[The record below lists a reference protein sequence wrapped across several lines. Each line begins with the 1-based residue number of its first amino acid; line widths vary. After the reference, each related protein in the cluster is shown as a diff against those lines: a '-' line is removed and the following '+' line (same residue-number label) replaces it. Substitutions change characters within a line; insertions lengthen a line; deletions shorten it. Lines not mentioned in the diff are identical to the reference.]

1 MRKTNQIEFASILY
15 DTIFGLILYFGMDS
29 FLDITEPVHFIFYFF
44 SNIIL
49 IHWWLIFKS
58 NDDAFGSECSDS
70 VLDLVLSV
78 FLLVLLEFIV
88 LFSKTFEYEKVFY
101 FLVALL
107 SVDLAWALIWKFI
120 GKWKTKNGPEIH
132 SMEKELS
139 GNIWADIVISIFLLP
154 LFFLVTYVSAGYFVL
169 VFALIYLLYV
179 LLTFH
184 YKVIDINWF

>member
-1 MRKTNQIEFASILY
+1 MNKKNQIEFASILY

-29 FLDITEPVHFIFYFF
+29 FLDVTGPAHFVFYFF

-58 NDDAFGSECSDS
+58 NDDAFGDECSDS

-78 FLLVLLEFIV
+78 VFLVLLEFVV
-88 LFSKTFEYEKVFY
+88 LFSKTFDYEKVFY
-101 FLVALL
+101 FLIALL
-107 SVDLAWALIWKFI
+107 GVDLIWALIWKLI
-120 GKWKTKNGPEIH
+120 GRWRTKDRARIY
-132 SMEKELS
+132 SMERELS

-154 LFFLVTYVSAGYFVL
+154 LFFLINYVSAGYFVL
-169 VFALIYLLYV
+169 VFVVIYLLYI

-184 YKVIDINWF
+184 YRIIDIDWF